1 VTPSTTGDEIRLA
14 IPAQSEYGRLA
25 RVTVAGLAL
34 RLGFSHTEVEDLRL
48 AVDEGLILLLDGTE
62 EAGGPGGAGA
72 AGRVVAEGEI
82 EATYRLLDGAIEVE
96 LDADLPRSVP
106 KPSAAATER
115 FQTMVADLVDVA
127 VADPAKRVVRFR
139 KARRPAP
146 S

>member
-1 VTPSTTGDEIRLA
+1 MTPSSTSDEIRLA
-14 IPAQSEYGRLA
+14 IPAHSEYGRLA

-48 AVDEGLILLLDGTE
+48 AVDEGLILLLDGT
-62 EAGGPGGAGA
+62 GAIDPPP
-72 AGRVVAEGEI
+72 EGEV
-82 EATYRLLDGAIEVE
+82 EATYRLLDDAIEVE

-106 KPSAAATER
+106 KPSPAATER

-139 KARRPAP
+139 KARRTPAG
-146 S
+146 

>member
-1 VTPSTTGDEIRLA
+1 MTPSPSSDEIRLA

-48 AVDEGLILLLDGTE
+48 AVDEILLLDGTE
-62 EAGGPGGAGA
+62 EAGGPGGAGDAGPSA
-72 AGRVVAEGEI
+72 ADGEI

-106 KPSAAATER
+106 KPGAAATER

>member
-1 VTPSTTGDEIRLA
+1 MSCGNCQADPTVTPSPSSDEIRLA

-48 AVDEGLILLLDGTE
+48 AVDEGLILLLDGT
-62 EAGGPGGAGA
+62 GGGSPP
-72 AGRVVAEGEI
+72 EGEV

-96 LDADLPRSVP
+96 LDADLPRSIP

-139 KARRPAP
+139 KARRTPTP
-146 S
+146 

>member
-1 VTPSTTGDEIRLA
+1 MTPSPTSDEIRLA

-48 AVDEGLILLLDGTE
+48 AVDEGLILLLDGSS
-62 EAGGPGGAGA
+62 GIDPSP
-72 AGRVVAEGEI
+72 EGEV
-82 EATYRLLDGAIEVE
+82 EATYRLLDDAIEVE

-139 KARRPAP
+139 KARR
-146 S
+146 

>member
-1 VTPSTTGDEIRLA
+1 MTPSPSSDEIRLA
-14 IPAQSEYGRLA
+14 IPAQSEYGRIA

-62 EAGGPGGAGA
+62 EAGGPGASGASS
-72 AGRVVAEGEI
+72 AGDGEI
-82 EATYRLLDGAIEVE
+82 EATYRLLDDAIEVE

-106 KPSAAATER
+106 KPSPAATER

-139 KARRPAP
+139 KARR
-146 S
+146 

>member
-1 VTPSTTGDEIRLA
+1 MTPSPSSDEIRLA

-62 EAGGPGGAGA
+62 EAGGTGASPGTGA
-72 AGRVVAEGEI
+72 AADGEI
-82 EATYRLLDGAIEVE
+82 EATYRLLDDAIEVE

-139 KARRPAP
+139 KARR
-146 S
+146 

>member
-1 VTPSTTGDEIRLA
+1 MTPSSSSDEIRLA

-62 EAGGPGGAGA
+62 EAGGPGGAGPSA
-72 AGRVVAEGEI
+72 DDGEI
-82 EATYRLLDGAIEVE
+82 EATYRLLDDAIEVE

-106 KPSAAATER
+106 KPGAAATER

-139 KARRPAP
+139 KARR
-146 S
+146 